1 MNVLGIIVSLLVIV
15 TWILVIMEY
24 KKGNKDKLRTRLL
37 LLMASILTLC
47 MLFLRYYT

>member
-24 KKGNKDKLRTRLL
+24 KKETKIN
-37 LLMASILTLC
+37 
-47 MLFLRYYT
+47 